1 MGLGFFLLNSSLVF
15 CSCFIFILSSLY
27 RLFLIIIC
35 YNTVNILV
43 FSKKYVIIYCEQV
56 GDGVKKIILFFSIMF
71 FVFNSM
77 LIICYADDS
86 SFVNKAILSVK
97 KKIDIPANYTNFN
110 SKLTVES
117 NAQFAYFTW
126 YGDENES
133 NPGGQ
138 INVTVDKNLRILSF
152 SQYFYGEFSGNYK
165 LSDYSSID
173 AENEAIRFLSRACP
187 EIFDDVK
194 LVAQE
199 YSVHRNFEPYEFK
212 FIRYVN
218 DLPCYDNYID
228 VKVDAVSGKV
238 SSVEV
243 KWIDYDKI
251 YPARTLLNPVD
262 AQVDMYDNIG
272 VVLEYAKKPDGE
284 IYVRYRD
291 LSDGINYINAY
302 TGNIINTNIVSTVGS
317 YRNALTSHKIFDF
330 WICDEIEDISLVHYA
345 MVNNPYIPLDASYSP
360 SGIQYLQDNHS
371 KYVYFECGD
380 TKGNVKTYIID
391 AVYGDI
397 RYYNY
402 YQREVGDVNHNYS
415 AEECKT
421 IAEAFVNNYEVSIID
436 GCRLLNYNKAKSNIG
451 EEVYYFNY
459 TRYINGVAY
468 DENGVVVGV
477 SRSTGD
483 VVSVISGWE
492 DVNIPQYSLSL
503 SPEEAFA
510 KYIDATSFELQYV
523 SSYSMTRQMELRL
536 VYAPS
541 PLHDYYVD
549 AMSGNVVDKDGN
561 SINTDKFIYTD
572 IGSDVSK
579 EQIMTLYACGIFDG
593 NDKFYPY
600 DNVVLCDYLLWMCR
614 AVDCVDYKNIEDVSD
629 KLIGSG
635 IVLYE
640 DLALNQPINMEMG
653 IKYIVKYL
661 GYDKV
666 ASLKD
671 TYKTGFVDEG
681 MISPDLIGY
690 AAIAKG
696 LKIFEGNAFLPKEH
710 MKRNV
715 AAQIIYN
722 LISN

>member
-1 MGLGFFLLNSSLVF
+1 
-15 CSCFIFILSSLY
+15 
-27 RLFLIIIC
+27 
-35 YNTVNILV
+35 
-43 FSKKYVIIYCEQV
+43 
-56 GDGVKKIILFFSIMF
+56 VKKIISALFIIFLI
-71 FVFNSM
+71 FNSM
-77 LIICYADDS
+77 IIITYADDS
-86 SFVNKAILSVK
+86 SFVNKAIESVK
-97 KKIDIPANYTNFN
+97 EKIDIPSNYTNFN
-110 SKLTVES
+110 SKLAVES
-117 NAQFAYFTW
+117 NAQYAYFTW
-126 YGDENES
+126 YGDEDGT

-138 INVTVDKNLRILSF
+138 INVTVDKKLRVISF

-165 LSDYSSID
+165 LSEYSSVD
-173 AENEAIRFLSRACP
+173 AQKEAESFLSKACP

-194 LVAQE
+194 IIEQE
-199 YSVHRNFEPYEFK
+199 YSLHRNFEQYEFK

-243 KWIDYDKI
+243 NWIDYDKI

-302 TGNIINTNIVSTVGS
+302 TGNVINTNIVSNVGS
-317 YRNALTSHKIFDF
+317 YRNALTSHKVFDF
-330 WICDEIEDISLVHYA
+330 WICDEIEDVSLAYYA
-345 MVNNPYIPLDASYSP
+345 MVNNPYIPLDGSYSL
-360 SGIQYLQDNHS
+360 SGMQYLQDNRS
-371 KYVYFECGD
+371 KYVYYECSDG
-380 TKGNVKTYIID
+380 KGNVKTYIID
-391 AVYGDI
+391 TVYGDI

-402 YQREVGDVNHNYS
+402 YQQEVGDVNHNYS

-421 IAEAFVNNYEVSIID
+421 IADAFVNNYEVSIID
-436 GCRLLNYNKAKSNIG
+436 GCKLLNYNKAKSSIG

-459 TRYINGVAY
+459 TRYINDVAY
-468 DENGVVVGV
+468 DENGIVVGV
-477 SRSTGD
+477 SRSTGEI
-483 VVSVISGWE
+483 VSVISGWE
-492 DVNIPQYSLSL
+492 DINVPQYTVAL

-510 KYIDATSFELQYV
+510 KYIDDSGFELQYV
-523 SSYSMTRQMELRL
+523 SAYTMTRQMELRL
-536 VYAPS
+536 VYAPN
-541 PLHDYYVD
+541 PLTDYYID
-549 AMSGNVVDKDGN
+549 ALTGNVIDKDGN
-561 SINTDKFIYTD
+561 VADMEKATYTD
-572 IGSDVSK
+572 IGWDVSK
-579 EQIMTLYACGIFDG
+579 EEILTLNACGIFDDG
-593 NDKFYPY
+593 NKFYPN
-600 DNVVLCDYLLWMCR
+600 DNVLLCDFLLWMCR
-614 AVDCVDYKNIEDVSD
+614 AIDCVDYKTVWDAAD
-629 KLIGSG
+629 KLIGM
-635 IVLYE
+635 VTYE
-640 DLALNQPINMEMG
+640 ELIANEPVNTETG
-653 IKYIVKYL
+653 IKYIVTYL

-696 LKIFEGNAFLPKEH
+696 LKIFEGNAFLPKEY

-715 AAQIIYN
+715 AAQIFYN